1 MSIDPV
7 AALELLGYTEREA
20 SFLYVAGIHSGYFL
34 RRQFVSFIST
44 KTGGAAQRF
53 IDKAR
58 RLAHV
63 DIIDY
68 GRGNYVYHLMAKS
81 IYRLFGNAE
90 NQNRR
95 IKGDCEIRLH
105 LMVLDYVLVHSDD
118 HFLEGLEQKLG
129 FFLDV
134 RGVSPSLLRT
144 RQRPQCPFM
153 LSVPISIV
161 DRTQPATSVVRFP
174 FMDEALLSTRKFTRF
189 LCELGPLML
198 ALGSFEVVY
207 TALVSTNFPR
217 AEAAFR
223 NAFEMAVTRR
233 QSTLAGF
240 SSPFEPY
247 GLCLR
252 PLHARFTT
260 LLFDFNYPHLLRYE
274 PRGDVAKS
282 IAGSNMGR
290 KIA

>member
-7 AALELLGYTEREA
+7 AAVESLGYTEREA
-20 SFLYVAGIHSGYFL
+20 SFLYLAGIHSGYFL
-34 RRQFVSFIST
+34 RRQFDSFIAR
-44 KTGGAAQRF
+44 KTGGAAQKF

-58 RLAHV
+58 RLRHV
-63 DIIDY
+63 NIIDY

-81 IYRLFGNAE
+81 LYRRFGSAE
-90 NQNRR
+90 SQNRR
-95 IKGDCEIRLH
+95 IKGDSEIRLH
-105 LMVLDYVLVHSDD
+105 LMALDYVLEHSDD
-118 HFLEGLEQKLG
+118 HFLETLEQKLG

-134 RGVSPSLLRT
+134 RGVPPSLIRT
-144 RQRPQCPFM
+144 RQRTQRPFV
-153 LSVPISIV
+153 LSLPISIV

-189 LCELGPLML
+189 LRELGPLML
-198 ALGSFEVVY
+198 ALGNFEVVY
-207 TALVSTNFPR
+207 TALSSANFLA

-233 QSTLAGF
+233 QPALPGF

-247 GLCLR
+247 SACLR

-260 LLFDFNYPHLLRYE
+260 LLFHFNYPHLLRYE
-274 PRGDVAKS
+274 ARGEVPRS
-282 IAGSNMGR
+282 ISGSNMGR